1 MLKVSSVSAL
11 SPLTVKAEV
20 MIDILANNLAPVMFL
35 TLVVMLLLGYPV
47 AFTLAANG
55 LVFFFLAVELSPFAL
70 ETISLNWNLLNA
82 LPERVFAVMSNE
94 VLLAIPF
101 FTFMGIVLQKS
112 GMAEDLLE
120 TFGQFFGAVPG
131 GVAYAVIL
139 VGTLLAATTGVVAAS
154 VITMGLISLP
164 VMMRYG
170 YDRRVAS
177 GTIMAS
183 GTLAQ
188 ILPPST
194 ILIVLADQLGT
205 SVGDMYTVAFLP
217 SLFLT
222 LSFIVYILML
232 SFLRPAW
239 VPALPAEAIRYYEPN
254 GTRGIWQVGLLFISC
269 GLVVA
274 MAARA
279 TGIERTVDVVVT
291 TTCGLALLALFISF
305 LARITSRFKI
315 TFCIVLGGG
324 TAFLAHRQNAD
335 LSSILW
341 LIVFVFGYVALDSS
355 FNRLF
360 GVRFISQMATKIAFV
375 LVPPVLLIFMVLGTI
390 FIGLAT
396 PIEAGAMGAV
406 GTVLLAVAKRF
417 AEKRPDRLDV
427 RLLTEATYTTAR
439 LSTFIL
445 FILIGARV
453 FALTFFGING
463 HIWVEQLLVT
473 LPGGHTGFLL
483 FTVVVIFVLGCFLDF
498 FEIAFIAIPLLL
510 IPATTLGIDP
520 LWLGLLIAVT
530 LQTSFLPPPLGFSLF
545 FLRSVAPDSAYRDEV
560 TGSKIDGI
568 STRQIYLGGLPF
580 IIIQLVLIILLLT
593 VPELFLTLGQPEP
606 LMSEIEALQE
616 LDNLIIEVKP
626 ELNIIVPAFDHMLL
640 NND

>member
-1 MLKVSSVSAL
+1 
-11 SPLTVKAEV
+11 
-20 MIDILANNLAPVMFL
+20 
-35 TLVVMLLLGYPV
+35 
-47 AFTLAANG
+47 
-55 LVFFFLAVELSPFAL
+55 
-70 ETISLNWNLLNA
+70 
-82 LPERVFAVMSNE
+82 
-94 VLLAIPF
+94 
-101 FTFMGIVLQKS
+101 
-112 GMAEDLLE
+112 
-120 TFGQFFGAVPG
+120 
-131 GVAYAVIL
+131 
-139 VGTLLAATTGVVAAS
+139 
-154 VITMGLISLP
+154 
-164 VMMRYG
+164 
-170 YDRRVAS
+170 
-177 GTIMAS
+177 
-183 GTLAQ
+183 
-188 ILPPST
+188 
-194 ILIVLADQLGT
+194 
-205 SVGDMYTVAFLP
+205 
-217 SLFLT
+217 
-222 LSFIVYILML
+222 ML

-530 LQTSFLPPPLGFSLF
+530 LQTSFLTPPLGFSLF

>member
-439 LSTFIL
+439 LSTYIL

-530 LQTSFLPPPLGFSLF
+530 LQTSFLTPPLGFSLF

>member
-1 MLKVSSVSAL
+1 MSSVSAL

-530 LQTSFLPPPLGFSLF
+530 LQTSFLTPPLGFSLF

>member
-1 MLKVSSVSAL
+1 
-11 SPLTVKAEV
+11 VKAEV

-530 LQTSFLPPPLGFSLF
+530 LQTSFLTPPLGFSLF

>member
-1 MLKVSSVSAL
+1 
-11 SPLTVKAEV
+11 

-530 LQTSFLPPPLGFSLF
+530 LQTSFLTPPLGFSLF

-568 STRQIYLGGLPF
+568 STRQIYLGGLP
-580 IIIQLVLIILLLT
+580 
-593 VPELFLTLGQPEP
+593 FLTLGQPEP

>member
-254 GTRGIWQVGLLFISC
+254 GTRGIWQGGLLFISC

-530 LQTSFLPPPLGFSLF
+530 LQTSFLTPPLGFSLF

>member
-1 MLKVSSVSAL
+1 LLKVSSVSAL

-530 LQTSFLPPPLGFSLF
+530 LQTSFLTPPLGFSLF

>member
-1 MLKVSSVSAL
+1 
-11 SPLTVKAEV
+11 

-530 LQTSFLPPPLGFSLF
+530 LQTSFLTPPLGFSLF